1 VLLVFDFDGTLMDTL
16 RDLAEAAGDLAEAY
30 GGVRLTEAQ
39 TAAMIGDGA
48 PLFVRRI
55 LATTGVDAPAPPE
68 AVTRYLDF
76 YERRVFDH
84 TAPYDGVA
92 DMLRALAPRHR
103 LALLTNKPE
112 ASTRALMRHTGLD
125 TWFEDCVFGDGDL
138 ARKPDPAGLRWLM
151 ARAGVDPADTMM
163 VGDSVMDLEAARAA
177 GTRLCLARYGFGFVR
192 VPAAHIRPDDV
203 VIDRPVDLVAWLT
216 ARTAG
221 G

>member
-1 VLLVFDFDGTLMDTL
+1 MLVVFDFDGTLMDTL

-30 GGVRLTEAQ
+30 GGARLSEAQ

-48 PLFVRRI
+48 PLFVQRI
-55 LATTGVDAPAPPE
+55 LATTGIDVPPPE

-84 TAPYDGVA
+84 TAPYSGVA
-92 DMLRALAPRHR
+92 EMLGALAPRHR

-138 ARKPDPAGLRWLM
+138 ARKPDPAGLQWLM
-151 ARAGVDPADTMM
+151 ARAGADPALTLM
-163 VGDSVMDLEAARAA
+163 VGDSVMDLDAARAA
-177 GTRLCLARYGFGFVR
+177 GTQLCLARYGFGFMR
-192 VPAAHIRPDDV
+192 VPAGRIRPEDIL
-203 VIDRPVDLVAWLT
+203 IDRPVELVARLAASET
-216 ARTAG
+216 G